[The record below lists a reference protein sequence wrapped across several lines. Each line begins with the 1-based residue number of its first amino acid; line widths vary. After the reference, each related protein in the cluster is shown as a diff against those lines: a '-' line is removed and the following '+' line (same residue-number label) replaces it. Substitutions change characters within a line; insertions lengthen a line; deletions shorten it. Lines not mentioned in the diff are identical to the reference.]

1 MSERH
6 KPHQGRAT
14 NGDHRVKAE
23 DFEDKLESV
32 NGPEYVA
39 DDVRLG
45 GAVIDTG
52 AHGGERGDRIQ
63 RLVDDNRADVE
74 KAVSDGP
81 AT

>member
-1 MSERH
+1 MSERS

-14 NGDHRVKAE
+14 NGDHRVKAA

-32 NGPEYVA
+32 NGPEFVA

-52 AHGGERGDRIQ
+52 AHAGERGERIQ
-63 RLVDDNRADVE
+63 RLVDDNRENVE
-74 KAVSDGP
+74 RAVGDGP
-81 AT
+81 AA